1 MVGVITAALVGS
13 AAALAAILASDHS
26 LAAALT
32 SGAMVALAVL
42 IALMRVQRIA
52 RKQAATT
59 PRIADEN
66 DTPS

>member
-13 AAALAAILASDHS
+13 AAALAAILAS
-26 LAAALT
+26 
-32 SGAMVALAVL
+32 GAMVALEVL

-52 RKQAATT
+52 RKQPATT